1 MPSTFKTNPENLHDL
16 LIKCHQGKVQLPDF
30 QRSWVWDIDRIASLL
45 ASISKGFPVGAL
57 MSLEAGG
64 EVAFHPRPI
73 EGSPESNSEV
83 SPQVLILDGQQ
94 RMTSLYQATIRRKVI
109 ATKTA
114 RNKKLS
120 RWFYFDMKKALD
132 PLVPRE
138 ESIIAVREDKTLRSQ
153 FDQII
158 DLDLSAPEKE
168 YEHLFFPMTDV
179 FDREDWY
186 LNFNSYWMNRDGG
199 EEAIQLFK
207 DFRDAVLKNF
217 TDFQVPVITLDKT
230 TTKEA
235 VCTVFEKVN
244 TGGKPLDAFELI
256 TAIYAAD
263 GYRLRQD
270 WLGGDGEAGIYD
282 HLKTYSRPGDA
293 KVGILS
299 GVEPTDL
306 LHVISLFH
314 TYELRQ
320 QAEAAGKTG
329 KELPQVTG
337 TKEALLNL
345 PLTAYLKWK
354 DQAIDGFERAAKFLY
369 QQNIFRT
376 YDLPYQSQVVPLA
389 AILGKMG
396 IHSEP
401 AAKRA
406 RLAQWYWNG
415 VFGELYGSSTETRV
429 AKDFIEVPQW
439 LDRGEV
445 VPSTVHDSQFRAD
458 RLLTMRMRLSA
469 AYKGANALLMLEGCK
484 DWRTGQKFSDA
495 IFFDEQVDIHHI
507 FPQKWCKDQ
516 GISKDVYD
524 SVINKTPLS
533 KRTNQ
538 IIGGEAPS
546 VYLAKIEKGS
556 ARDTPVDAALLAEL
570 LASHLVPWDLVKAD
584 DFERFF
590 KQRQD
595 NLISLIGRAT
605 GKQVSLEQVAEE
617 SGEEALV
624 DDGELTGSF
633 E

>member
-1 MPSTFKTNPENLHDL
+1 MPSTFKTNPENLYDL
-16 LIKCHQGKVQLPDF
+16 LVKCHLGKVQLPDF
-30 QRSWVWDIDRIASLL
+30 QRSWVWDIERIASLL

-73 EGSPESNSEV
+73 EGSPESNREV
-83 SPQVLILDGQQ
+83 TPQELILDGQQ
-94 RMTSLYQATIRRKVI
+94 RVTSLYQATIRKKVI

-120 RWFYFDMKKALD
+120 RWFYFDIQRAVD
-132 PLVPRE
+132 PLFSRE
-138 ESIIAVREDKTLRSQ
+138 ESIIPVREDKTLRSQ

-158 DLDLSAPEKE
+158 DLDLSTPEME
-168 YEHLFFPMTDV
+168 YENLYFPMTDV
-179 FDREDWY
+179 FEKDDWSF
-186 LNFNSYWMNRDGG
+186 NFISHWMNREGG
-199 EEAIQLFK
+199 EEKIQIFK
-207 DFRDAVLKNF
+207 DFRESVLKNF
-217 TDFQVPVITLDKT
+217 SDFQVPVITLDKT

-263 GYRLRQD
+263 GYQLRKD
-270 WLGGDGEAGIYD
+270 WLGGDDELGIYD
-282 HLKTYSRPGDA
+282 QLKTYSRPGDA

-314 TYELRQ
+314 TRELRL
-320 QAEAAGKTG
+320 QAEATG
-329 KELPQVTG
+329 KSGKDLPQITG
-337 TKEALLNL
+337 TKDALLNL
-345 PLTAYLKWK
+345 PLAAFLKWK
-354 DQAIDGFERAAKFLY
+354 DQAIDGFQRAAKFLY

-389 AILGKMG
+389 AILGHLG
-396 IHSEP
+396 IQSEQ

-429 AKDFIEVPQW
+429 AKDFIEVPPW
-439 LDRGEV
+439 LEGGATL
-445 VPSTVHDSQFRAD
+445 PSTVHDAQFRSD

-469 AYKGANALLMLEGCK
+469 AYKGANALLMLEGCQ

-495 IFFDEQVDIHHI
+495 IFFDEQVDIHHV

-516 GISKDVYD
+516 GISKEVYD
-524 SVINKTPLS
+524 SIINKTPLS

-546 VYLAKIEKGS
+546 IYLAKIEKGS
-556 ARDTPVDAALLAEL
+556 KIDTPVEPQVLSDFLG
-570 LASHLVPWDLVKAD
+570 SHLVASEYLRVD
-584 DFERFF
+584 DFEGFF
-590 KQRQD
+590 KQRQK
-595 NLISLIGRAT
+595 NLIGLIERAT
-605 GKQVSLEQVAEE
+605 GKQVSLEPVSEE
-617 SGEEALV
+617 TGEE
-624 DDGELTGSF
+624 DSDGEIAWA
-633 E
+633 